1 MRPAHW
7 MYTLPLRLRSL
18 FRRRRVDEELDDELH
33 GHIEQK
39 TQSYIASGLTPQDA
53 RRAALLDLGGIEK
66 RKEECRDARRV
77 HWLQDLLQDLRYAF
91 RMLRKSPG
99 FTVVAAFT
107 LALGIG
113 ANTAIFSIVDTV
125 LLRPLPFKN
134 PSRLVMLWEG
144 LPEIGYPKIEGSAPD
159 IVLYQREQRSF
170 DSIGAFQNKDFD
182 ISGGSDEP
190 ERITAARVSAST
202 FPLLGISPLIGRT
215 YTPAEDES
223 RAKVVVLSYG
233 LWQRRYAGDRG
244 ILGRTIDLDRE
255 PYTVLG
261 VMPRNFVFPVR
272 GPEGSDRP
280 AEVWVPISFTPLE
293 LTSWGMYFNNNVLCR
308 LKPGATIAQAQAEAN
323 LIAGRLM
330 QAYPAALLKAF
341 PNAHLRIQVTPFQGE
356 VIGPV
361 QTLLLVLMA
370 AVALVLLIACANVAT
385 LLLSRAASRSKE
397 IAIRTALGA
406 SRGRLVR
413 QMLTESLVLALVG
426 GVFGVLIALW
436 GANALLSLVPSSIP
450 LPQGVSV
457 SGSML
462 AFVAAVCCVT
472 AMVFGA
478 APAFQISAS
487 SPQGALQ
494 EGGRSGTPGRA
505 RRRLQG
511 IFVTAEFALA
521 LVLLVGAGLLVRSFA
536 KLLDTNP
543 GFRPD
548 RVLTMSVPLPSRAYS
563 KAAQIRQFYQQA
575 LERISALP
583 GVESDGVSN
592 DLPLNGTI
600 TDAVHV
606 EGSTGST
613 PATRVSWVLGDYFRT
628 MGIPVLRGR
637 AFTPED
643 RPGTQLV
650 AVISEGAAKALWPG
664 QDAIG
669 KRFTGA
675 GQRNLLTVVGIVGD
689 VSDSTLDTKPL
700 PHVYAPYLQVAD
712 AQMEDTIMNV
722 ARSMNIA
729 VRTAGDPAA
738 LTSAVTEQIHALD
751 PDLAIAQI
759 RTMDQDMEVSVAGP
773 KFNTFLLGI
782 FSLAALFLAAIGI
795 YGVLAYTVA
804 QQTHEI
810 GVRMALGA
818 QPRHVLRLV
827 LAHGA
832 RLALIGIVIG
842 LLAAFG
848 LTRLMASLLYGISA
862 SDPLTFAA
870 VAVALFAVALLAC
883 YIPARRA
890 MRVDPMVALRY
901 E

>member
-1 MRPAHW
+1 MN
-7 MYTLPLRLRSL
+7 T
-18 FRRRRVDEELDDELH
+18 
-33 GHIEQK
+33 
-39 TQSYIASGLTPQDA
+39 
-53 RRAALLDLGGIEK
+53 
-66 RKEECRDARRV
+66 
-77 HWLQDLLQDLRYAF
+77 LLQDLKYAV
-91 RMLRKSPG
+91 RTLIKSPG
-99 FTVVAAFT
+99 FAAVAVLT

-113 ANTAIFSIVDTV
+113 ANTAIFSIVDAV

-159 IVLYQREQRSF
+159 IVLYEREQKSF
-170 DSIGAFQNKDFD
+170 ESVGTFIDKDLD
-182 ISGGSDEP
+182 ISGGSGEP
-190 ERITAARVSAST
+190 ERITAARASAYLFPMLGVS
-202 FPLLGISPLIGRT
+202 PLLGRT
-215 YTPAEDES
+215 YTREEDES
-223 RAKVVVLSYG
+223 RAKVAVLSYG

-280 AEVWVPISFTPLE
+280 AAVWVPMSFTADE
-293 LTSWGMYFNNNVLCR
+293 LTGWGMYFNNNVLCR
-308 LKPGATIAQAQAEAN
+308 LKPGVTIGQAQAEAN
-323 LIAGRLM
+323 LFAQRLM

-341 PNAHLRIQVTPFQGE
+341 PNAHVHVTLTSFQSQV
-356 VIGPV
+356 VGPV

-370 AVALVLLIACANVAT
+370 AVGVVLLIACANVAT
-385 LLLSRAASRSKE
+385 LLLSRAASRSRE

-413 QMLTESLVLALVG
+413 QMLTESLALALAG
-426 GVFGVLIALW
+426 GVLGVLLALW
-436 GANALLSLVPSSIP
+436 GTNALLALVPSSVP

-457 SGSML
+457 GGSVL
-462 AFVAAVCCVT
+462 AFVAAACCIT
-472 AMVFGA
+472 AVVFGA
-478 APAFQISAS
+478 APAFQISAT
-487 SPQGALQ
+487 SPQSALQ

-521 LVLLVGAGLLVRSFA
+521 LVLLIGTGLLVRSFA
-536 KLLDTNP
+536 KLLQTSP
-543 GFRPD
+543 GFRPEH
-548 RVLTMSVPLPSRAYS
+548 VLTMSVPLPSRAYS
-563 KAAQIRQFYQQA
+563 KAAQIREFYRQA
-575 LERISALP
+575 LERIAALP
-583 GVESDGVSN
+583 GVKSGGASN
-592 DLPLNGTI
+592 DLPLNGTE
-600 TDAVHV
+600 TDAVRV
-606 EGSTGST
+606 EGNTGST
-613 PATRVSWVLGDYFRT
+613 PATRISWVLGDYFHT

-643 RPGTQLV
+643 RAGTQLV
-650 AVISEGAAKALWPG
+650 AVISEGAAKAMWPG
-664 QDAIG
+664 EDAMG

-675 GQRNLLTVVGIVGD
+675 GQNNLLTVVGIVGD
-689 VSDSTLDTKPL
+689 VSDSTLDTKPM
-700 PHVYAPYLQVAD
+700 PHVYMPYLQVPD
-712 AQMEDTIMNV
+712 ARMEDTV
-722 ARSMNIA
+722 VDAARSMNIA

-738 LTSAVTEQIHALD
+738 LASAVTAQIHSLD

-759 RTMDQDMEVSVAGP
+759 RTMDQDMQVSVAGP

-810 GVRMALGA
+810 GIRMALGA

-827 LAHGA
+827 FAHGT
-832 RLALIGIVIG
+832 RLALPGIAIG
-842 LLAAFG
+842 LLAAFA
-848 LTRLMASLLYGISA
+848 LTRLMSSLLYGVSA
-862 SDPLTFAA
+862 GDPLTFAA
-870 VAVALFAVALLAC
+870 VSAVLFVVALAAC

-890 MRVDPMVALRY
+890 MRTDPMVALRY

>member
-1 MRPAHW
+1 MN
-7 MYTLPLRLRSL
+7 T
-18 FRRRRVDEELDDELH
+18 
-33 GHIEQK
+33 
-39 TQSYIASGLTPQDA
+39 
-53 RRAALLDLGGIEK
+53 
-66 RKEECRDARRV
+66 
-77 HWLQDLLQDLRYAF
+77 LLQDLRYAL
-91 RMLRKSPG
+91 RMLLKSPG
-99 FTVVAAFT
+99 FAAVAVLT

-113 ANTAIFSIVDTV
+113 ANAAIFSIVDAV

-159 IVLYQREQRSF
+159 IVLYEREQKSF
-170 DSIGAFQNKDFD
+170 DAVGAFQNKDFD
-182 ISGGSDEP
+182 ISGGSGEP
-190 ERITAARVSAST
+190 ERITASRVSAST
-202 FPLLGISPLIGRT
+202 FPLLGVSPLLGRT
-215 YTPAEDES
+215 YTRAEDES

-244 ILGRTIDLDRE
+244 ILGRTVDLDRE

-280 AEVWVPISFTPLE
+280 AEVWVPISFTQTE
-293 LTSWGMYFNNNVLCR
+293 LTAWGMYFNNNLLCR
-308 LKPGATIAQAQAEAN
+308 LKPGVTIAQAQAEAN

-341 PNAHLRIQVTPFQGE
+341 PNAHLRIQVTPFQSE

-385 LLLSRAASRSKE
+385 LLLSRAASRSRE

-413 QMLTESLVLALVG
+413 QMLTESLVLALAG
-426 GVFGVLIALW
+426 GVLGVLIALW
-436 GANALLSLVPSSIP
+436 GTNGLLSLVPSSIP

-457 SGSML
+457 GGSVL

-472 AMVFGA
+472 AVVFGA

-487 SPQGALQ
+487 SPQSALQ

-511 IFVTAEFALA
+511 IFITAEFALA

-583 GVESDGVSN
+583 GAESDGISN

-637 AFTPED
+637 AFSPED

-664 QDAIG
+664 QDPMG

-700 PHVYAPYLQVAD
+700 PHVYAPYLQVTD
-712 AQMEDTIMNV
+712 AQMEDTVMNV

-738 LTSAVTEQIHALD
+738 LTSAVTGQIHALD

-782 FSLAALFLAAIGI
+782 FSLSALFLAAIGI

-810 GVRMALGA
+810 GIRMALGA
-818 QPRHVLRLV
+818 QPRDVLRLV
-827 LAHGA
+827 LARGA
-832 RLALIGIVIG
+832 RVALVGIAIG

-870 VAVALFAVALLAC
+870 VAMVLFAVALLAC

-890 MRVDPMVALRY
+890 MKVDPMVALRY